1 MLSALRQQSIA
12 LTNVDWVP
20 GITYGWHHKETMS
33 HMLPTCILELV
44 IKYRMFHIL
53 YWSCQFYIDLTSNLD
68 DGYWTLSCKMTELNK
83 YIFESSPIHLGIRH
97 EGASFRKQSTVTER
111 EKPIAHEHT
120 RIGPNRPQP
129 INQSEMVYTN
139 QSEQVIRDQSDHSI
153 CALTN
158 YYWSVTNA
166 YDWSIL
172 TNQKI
177 TLIIFW
183 LAKNGKD
190 KIRTPHWSKK

>member
-1 MLSALRQQSIA
+1 MTSLQTDHTGWLRHRKHSIPLMQRWYHKNLSIPWSTPLHN
-12 LTNVDWVP
+12 NVIQTKKLHLYLSYRIKP
-20 GITYGWHHKETMS
+20 HS
-33 HMLPTCILELV
+33 SRNPTW
-44 IKYRMFHIL
+44 
-53 YWSCQFYIDLTSNLD
+53 WSL
-68 DGYWTLSCKMTELNK
+68 W
-83 YIFESSPIHLGIRH
+83 
-97 EGASFRKQSTVTER
+97 KQSTVTER

-139 QSEQVIRDQSDHSI
+139 QSELAIRDQSDHSI

-183 LAKNGKD
+183 LVKNGKD
-190 KIRTPHWSKK
+190 KIRTSHWSRK